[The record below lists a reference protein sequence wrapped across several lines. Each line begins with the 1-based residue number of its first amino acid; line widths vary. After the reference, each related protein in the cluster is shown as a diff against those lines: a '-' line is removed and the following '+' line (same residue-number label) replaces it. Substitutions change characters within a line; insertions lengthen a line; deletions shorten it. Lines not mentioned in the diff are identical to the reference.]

1 MNEPYVYVLIAVCV
15 GILVIGL
22 LGDEKESDADSK
34 GPLDVKNPFAKIK
47 GADSGKAIAEASPK
61 QKANASVN
69 EKPDSTKLMLPPPGE
84 KRIEAVAPSKSGLF
98 RK

>member
-1 MNEPYVYVLIAVCV
+1 MSEPYVYVLIAVCV
-15 GILVIGL
+15 GILVIAL
-22 LGDEKESDADSK
+22 LGEEEESGADTK

-47 GADSGKAIAEASPK
+47 GAMPDKGIASAPSK
-61 QKANASVN
+61 QKENASVN